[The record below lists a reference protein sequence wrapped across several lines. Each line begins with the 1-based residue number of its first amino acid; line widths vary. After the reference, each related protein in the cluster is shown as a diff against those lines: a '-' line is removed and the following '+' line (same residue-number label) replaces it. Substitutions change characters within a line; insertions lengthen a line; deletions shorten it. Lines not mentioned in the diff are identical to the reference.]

1 MDFTNSLSNNY
12 AKKLVKLAKKS
23 GVPTKSYY
31 WCEKQLKQ
39 IEKDCGTFAKK
50 DVMLQVTRDDPKAV
64 KKGQKMIC
72 EENRPVSY
80 HHNLQQYVMAT
91 IDTMV
96 KNNLLLKSKA
106 GIEEGCL
113 EVLYSGDKS
122 DDTFLMNF
130 QIMNIANPQAVSN
143 TRPVL
148 LMVAPDTYENLSRV
162 FDSTK
167 LGMYSQICHTT
178 N

>member
-64 KKGQKMIC
+64 TDSRT
-72 EENRPVSY
+72 NSTYSY
-80 HHNLQQYVMAT
+80 ETSHALTDQYGPGESKNVVK
-91 IDTMV
+91 IDLSQLF
-96 KNNLLLKSKA
+96 LL
-106 GIEEGCL
+106 
-113 EVLYSGDKS
+113 
-122 DDTFLMNF
+122 
-130 QIMNIANPQAVSN
+130 
-143 TRPVL
+143 
-148 LMVAPDTYENLSRV
+148 
-162 FDSTK
+162 
-167 LGMYSQICHTT
+167 TT
-178 N
+178 WP